1 MTVRL
6 VSLTSILFATWL
18 LMSGHYDALTISFG
32 VISCIACAYLTRRM
46 KIVDHEGQPL
56 HLNSAIVVYW
66 LWLLWQIVKSNLDVA
81 LRCVLPGKR
90 IDPIVFRAPTSQKTS
105 VGIAAYAN
113 SITLTPGTVSMM
125 TWDHEIE
132 VHALTRSGAD
142 DVLAGNMD
150 AWVTRV
156 ERRK

>member
-1 MTVRL
+1 MRL

-18 LMSGHYDALTISFG
+18 LMSGHYDALTVSFG
-32 VISCIACAYLTRRM
+32 VISCIACVCLARRM
-46 KIVDHEGQPL
+46 KIVDHEGHPL
-56 HLNSAIVVYW
+56 HLSSAIVLYW
-66 LWLLWQIVKSNLDVA
+66 LWLLWQIAKSNLDVA
-81 LRCVLPGKR
+81 LLCVLPGRR
-90 IDPIVFRAPTSQKTS
+90 IDPIVFRAPTSQKTG
-105 VGIAAYAN
+105 VGIAVYAN